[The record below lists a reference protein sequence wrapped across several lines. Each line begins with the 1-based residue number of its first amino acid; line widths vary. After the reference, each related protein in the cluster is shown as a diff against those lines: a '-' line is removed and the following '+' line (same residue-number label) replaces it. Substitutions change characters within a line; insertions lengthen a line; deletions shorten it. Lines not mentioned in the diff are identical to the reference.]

1 MQKMRLEKSVCR
13 FALIPPDNL
22 PTAVSRKE
30 LSVYTKHQK
39 QAELSTFTNETF
51 VFRLNLDS

>member
-30 LSVYTKHQK
+30 LSVYTKQK